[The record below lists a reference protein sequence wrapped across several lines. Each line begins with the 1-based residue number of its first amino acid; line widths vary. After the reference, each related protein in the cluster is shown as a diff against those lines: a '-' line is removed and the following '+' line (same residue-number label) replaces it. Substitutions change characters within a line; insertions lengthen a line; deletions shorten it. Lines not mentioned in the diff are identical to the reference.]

1 MPMTRHENEARSS
14 YVESG
19 AQSYVT
25 PIGRCFVHGSCT
37 DFAYLRG
44 AAAAFGRRGEATD
57 HPLGTMGMRKV
68 PKARRRGHLVFRGCF
83 RGKIF
88 AALFTAARRSAAPA
102 WWRPSVFGW
111 RLWSRGWRPCPF
123 AARPL
128 AARAAADAS
137 GDVDEAR
144 LARLLRRLCTHQFHC
159 PSLQIHQ
166 RPCQA
171 LAARL

>member
-1 MPMTRHENEARSS
+1 MTMTRHENEARSS

-19 AQSYVT
+19 AQS
-25 PIGRCFVHGSCT
+25 FVPDASASGDALFMHGFCVCV
-37 DFAYLRG
+37 
-44 AAAAFGRRGEATD
+44 ATRPP
-57 HPLGTMGMRKV
+57 HRHGGMMGMRQV
-68 PKARRRGHLVFRGCF
+68 PKARRRGHLAFRGYF
-83 RGKIF
+83 RGKILPRCSQPL
-88 AALFTAARRSAAPA
+88 AETSASG
-102 WWRPSVFGW
+102 WWRPTVCGW

-137 GDVDEAR
+137 GDIDEAR
-144 LARLLRRLCTHQFHC
+144 LARLLWRLSTHQFHC
-159 PSLQIHQ
+159 SSLQIHQ